1 MNHPTGP
8 ITYLEFS
15 FFRSL
20 FLAITAFGMM
30 RRFDLKTT
38 DVPKDCVRTLIFRCF
53 VGTVTFI
60 ITAMSLKMMPLSFYV
75 LVLSTNP
82 FVTGL
87 LLFIWLRQTIHWFEW
102 IGIVG
107 SYSGIIVIS
116 QA

>member
-8 ITYLEFS
+8 INFLEFS

-20 FLAITAFGMM
+20 FLAVTAFGMM
-30 RRFDLKTT
+30 RKNDLKTT
-38 DVPKDCVRTLIFRCF
+38 DVPKDCVRTLIFRCS

-60 ITAMSLKMMPLSFYV
+60 ITAISLKMMPLSFYV

-82 FVTGL
+82 FVTGI
-87 LLFIWLRQTIHWFEW
+87 LLFIWLRQTIHCYEW
-102 IGIVG
+102 IAIIG
-107 SYSGIIVIS
+107 SYSGIVVIS